1 MRSRSNGFIPAGGVI
16 TAGGPTGI
24 VIMTGTVTAAV
35 TVNMIV
41 IVIVTGIGITA
52 ATDIKL
58 KTDRADRA
66 VHFFSTCALFC
77 AGGISSRL
85 MSQAWT
91 RL

>member
-24 VIMTGTVTAAV
+24 VIMTGTVTAAA
-35 TVNMIV
+35 TVNM

-58 KTDRADRA
+58 KKDRADRA